1 MVFWTHNHQ
10 FSLTLLPSISS
21 LDRDRIDFSSDMA
34 SLDLVK
40 LITFLGVV
48 RARKKFIVNT
58 GFM

>member
-1 MVFWTHNHQ
+1 MSFLAHNHPTNVTMA
-10 FSLTLLPSISS
+10 LHSS
-21 LDRDRIDFSSDMA
+21 TLDRYRIDFSSDMA